1 MMKIAVIDSGINL
14 EYEDFKDVSIE
25 TIGIG
30 KAYKYIKDKNGHGTS
45 TIGEIVNINP
55 KAEIIVFKA
64 LDENK
69 RCSLLTVINILKY
82 CMSRND
88 ISIINMSLSCVIYDE
103 EVFKYGSR
111 IIKKLLNKKIKIV
124 ASVANNMDYIHNERN
139 FPSDVEGVIKV
150 KHIYSPKQ
158 YIEFDRRNMIYT
170 YYGSYNLMPTKNNN
184 YLFYKGNSS
193 FTARISG
200 LLSLNLNV
208 LEMNEFISNDSKKAI
223 GYISK
228 EVLKRLIKRVNGTL
242 DINKEWTVER
252 YILLFKEIENIS
264 KQKIDYKKI
273 CIEDLKNI
281 ECFSKKIIEG

>member
-111 IIKKLLNKKIKIV
+111 IIKKLINKKIKIV

-264 KQKIDYKKI
+264 K
-273 CIEDLKNI
+273 LKGFKRI
-281 ECFSKKIIEG
+281 

>member
-1 MMKIAVIDSGINL
+1 
-14 EYEDFKDVSIE
+14 
-25 TIGIG
+25 
-30 KAYKYIKDKNGHGTS
+30 
-45 TIGEIVNINP
+45 
-55 KAEIIVFKA
+55 
-64 LDENK
+64 
-69 RCSLLTVINILKY
+69 
-82 CMSRND
+82 
-88 ISIINMSLSCVIYDE
+88 
-103 EVFKYGSR
+103 
-111 IIKKLLNKKIKIV
+111 
-124 ASVANNMDYIHNERN
+124 MDYIHNERN

-242 DINKEWTVER
+242 
-252 YILLFKEIENIS
+252 
-264 KQKIDYKKI
+264 
-273 CIEDLKNI
+273 
-281 ECFSKKIIEG
+281 